1 MAPQRVGRDASG
13 RRTSDV
19 CQAGR
24 PRADQTVSREEPEGW
39 EANVKPAPP
48 NRRDAP
54 DASAPQP
61 GDAGLLVVLGLDNL
75 AAPIKAVR
83 AHMDLAGRRLGG
95 QRRSG
100 EKIVRAVLAA
110 SRSRFLI
117 LLDSH
122 RNTRDKVKRAI
133 LQRFGPF

>member
-1 MAPQRVGRDASG
+1 MVA
-13 RRTSDV
+13 T
-19 CQAGR
+19 
-24 PRADQTVSREEPEGW
+24 
-39 EANVKPAPP
+39 
-48 NRRDAP
+48 
-54 DASAPQP
+54 
-61 GDAGLLVVLGLDNL
+61 
-75 AAPIKAVR
+75 
-83 AHMDLAGRRLGG
+83 MDLAGRRLGG

-133 LQRFGPF
+133 LQRFAPF